1 MKKNHTTMSQIKSQE
16 MHLLSKCYECYKT
29 ISSKKQSEHSKTVDF
44 LFKRLQFMAKG
55 GRQIRRFCSAE
66 RMEKN
71 SKSYAETTRNPER
84 KKKVEAPLKNCHYLI
99 PFPLDRQ
106 RYVGHE
112 KRLLS

>member
-55 GRQIRRFCSAE
+55 GRQIRRFCSFLYPPHLSSAFDAPTSPGCGC
-66 RMEKN
+66 
-71 SKSYAETTRNPER
+71 SKREALINPEGYKTR
-84 KKKVEAPLKNCHYLI
+84 
-99 PFPLDRQ
+99 
-106 RYVGHE
+106 
-112 KRLLS
+112 